1 MGVDLVADDG
11 VEDRMC
17 CGEEKKETPRQ
28 YLACHFVFLEK
39 VNSIA

>member
-1 MGVDLVADDG
+1 MILNLMIALKIGCVA
-11 VEDRMC
+11 
-17 CGEEKKETPRQ
+17 GEEKKERPRQ